1 MPALP
6 SSTPS
11 TKYPF
16 TPAASLPPVHTRSHP
31 LDSIHPSRGYACTCR
46 PGLHPVVA
54 RDTRGTCSGAQSLD
68 CSHPSRCEYTW
79 TCSRAD
85 ATRAT
90 TTVSLV
96 DSYTYHRDT
105 CHRHRDTCHHHR
117 DTWHHHRDTWQA
129 RLPPSRMHMPPPPS
143 YVPYL
148 PIWEQGPE
156 WSGPVQSGPVRTPHS
171 PTLDPL
177 LTGCHA
183 ASSAGLPTK
192 QPTCQLSSQLA
203 N

>member
-129 RLPPSRMHMPPPPS
+129 RLPPSRMHMPPPP
-143 YVPYL
+143 PTC
-148 PIWEQGPE
+148 PICPSGSRAQN
-156 WSGPVQSGPVRTPHS
+156 GPVQFSPARSGPPTHQHWTPYS
-171 PTLDPL
+171 P
-177 LTGCHA
+177 A
-183 ASSAGLPTK
+183 ATPPA
-192 QPTCQLSSQLA
+192 QPACQLSSQLA